1 MFTKTLVATL
11 ILATASLALTSKVNA
26 GPATKYPTQAE
37 LNWMDRASQVS
48 DAGAQ

>member
-1 MFTKTLVATL
+1 MFTKTLVAAL
-11 ILATASLALTSKVNA
+11 VLASASLVLTSNVNA
-26 GPATKYPTQAE
+26 GPTKYPTQAE